1 MAGKLPAFQ
10 FYPGDWRKDPGLQSL
25 DLAHRGAWLEMLCI
39 MHESQERGVLTLNGK
54 PMPTPAIARQ
64 LGITADECEAII
76 ETLLDYGV
84 AMRRPS
90 DGAIC
95 SRRMIRDEEARI
107 ERKKKLSDAGRRGAQ
122 KKWGGDR
129 VGHAEA
135 MPDPKPGPCSE
146 NSSSSSSSPSG
157 LNTENS
163 TSSLVSDDETPPRHD
178 PPKSAMKRAAPVQW
192 DAEQGF
198 SACSFRRLNWA
209 KAYPLVDLNHE
220 LAKAHAWYLDN
231 PARRKRSHTR
241 FLGNWLSNAQ
251 ERAEQD
257 AKAGAPPRSL
267 KSHAVRSDS
276 YNHAEDTSWLTE
288 GSKSA

>member
-1 MAGKLPAFQ
+1 MSKLPAFQ

-25 DLAHRGAWLEMLCI
+25 DLTHRGAWIEMLCM

-54 PMPTPAIARQ
+54 PMPVPAIARQ

-76 ETLLDYGV
+76 DTLLDYGV

-122 KKWGGDR
+122 KKWGGDG

-157 LNTENS
+157 LSSAAQKKGDRSASRSDFDWDRDCPSNLNTS
-163 TSSLVSDDETPPRHD
+163 TVRG
-178 PPKSAMKRAAPVQW
+178 AMSEWFAY
-192 DAEQGF
+192 
-198 SACSFRRLNWA
+198 RRER
-209 KAYPLVDLNHE
+209 K
-220 LAKAHAWYLDN
+220 LAKWKPSTIKKQLAAFADDGPGAFVAAVEWSIRQQYQGLFA
-231 PARRKRSHTR
+231 PTGGARGS
-241 FLGNWLSNAQ
+241 
-251 ERAEQD
+251 
-257 AKAGAPPRSL
+257 P
-267 KSHAVRSDS
+267 KSHAARSDS